1 MNTDVLAEIRE
12 KIDIVELIS
21 DYLPLKRS
29 GDNYRA
35 LCPFHNEKK
44 PSFNVNRSKQ
54 IFYCFGCKKGGD
66 IFSFMMLHE
75 GLSFA
80 EAVRHLADRAGV
92 TLPARH
98 SGQERQRALRERI
111 AEVNRLAAAHFRSG
125 LARSERARRYLTAR
139 QVPEPLWERF
149 GLGYAADAWSSLYDA
164 AKSAGFDDDTL
175 AQGGL
180 VKAREGGGYY
190 DLFRDRI
197 MFPIMD
203 GTGKVRGFGGR
214 ALDETDVKYINSP
227 ETALYHKGGLLYGMY
242 QAKEALR
249 RTGVAYVVEGYFDL
263 IAVVAAGIDNVVASL
278 GTALTEEQARLLRRH
293 VSRVALIYDTDE
305 AGISAALR
313 GVEVLLSCGLVP
325 KLVRLAGDKDPDDF
339 VRTKG
344 AERFRATVAQEADFL
359 DFLLAVYQTD
369 KADVEGRAAVARR
382 GLELIENVKDELKRS
397 EYLKLFAEKLDMSER
412 AMRAEFAKGVRRK
425 RHEPEQAEQK
435 LSEVEADVVRLLIDR
450 PDLLE
455 EARRTVRV
463 EDVASARL
471 RQLLTL
477 VFLVPSGEKDA
488 GDYLMGRA
496 TDPETRAIVAG
507 LLMRETSVDSAEKAI
522 AEWMQS
528 VSRSGR
534 QRKAEQLQRQIQL
547 AERQGDTTAVMSLLK
562 QKAELVG

>member
-12 KIDIVELIS
+12 KVDIVELIS
-21 DYLPLKRS
+21 GYLPLKRS

-66 IFSFMMLHE
+66 IFSFLMLHE

-80 EAVRHLADRAGV
+80 EAVRYLADRAGV

-98 SGQERQRALRERI
+98 SGQERQRALREKI
-111 AEVNRLAAAHFRSG
+111 ADLNRLAAAHWRSG
-125 LARSERARRYLTAR
+125 LAKCDRARRYLQGR
-139 QVPEPLWERF
+139 QVAQPLWERF
-149 GLGYAADAWSSLYDA
+149 ALGYAADAWTSLYEA
-164 AKSAGFDDDTL
+164 AKSAGFDDETL
-175 AQGGL
+175 LQGGL
-180 VKAREGGGYY
+180 VKARETGGYY

-197 MFPIMD
+197 MFPITD

-214 ALDETDVKYINSP
+214 AIGETDIKYINSP
-227 ETALYHKGGLLYGMY
+227 ETALYHKGGLLYGVY

-313 GVEVLLSCGLVP
+313 GVEVLLSCDLVP
-325 KLVRLAGDKDPDDF
+325 KVIRLPADKDPDDF
-339 VRTKG
+339 VRAKG
-344 AERFRATVAQEADFL
+344 AEKFRAMVAEEVDFL
-359 DFLLAVYQTD
+359 DFLLAVYETD
-369 KADVEGRAAVARR
+369 KADVEGRTAVARR
-382 GLELIENVKDELKRS
+382 GLELIGNVKDELKRS

-412 AMRAEFAKGVRRK
+412 AMRAEFAKAVRK
-425 RHEPEQAEQK
+425 RKQEPEQPQRR
-435 LSEVEADVVRLLIDR
+435 LSEVEADVVKLLIDR

-455 EARRTVRV
+455 QARRTVRLD
-463 EDVASARL
+463 DVASTSF
-471 RQLLTL
+471 RQFLEL
-477 VFLVPSGEKDA
+477 VFLVPNGEEDA
-488 GDYLMGRA
+488 GEYLMRRA
-496 TDPETRAIVAG
+496 TDPETRATLAG
-507 LLMRETSVDSAEKAI
+507 LLMRETSVESADKAI
-522 AEWMQS
+522 AEWMRS
-528 VSRSGR
+528 VSRSAR
-534 QRKAEQLQRQIQL
+534 QRKAEQLQREIQL
-547 AERQGDTTAVMSLLK
+547 AERQGDTTAVTNLLK

>member
-1 MNTDVLAEIRE
+1 MNTDALAEVRE

-66 IFSFMMLHE
+66 IFSFLMLHE

-80 EAVRHLADRAGV
+80 EAVRYLADRAGV
-92 TLPARH
+92 VLPARH
-98 SGQERQRALRERI
+98 AGQERQRALREKI
-111 AEVNRLAAAHFRSG
+111 ADLNRLAAAHFRSG
-125 LARSERARRYLTAR
+125 LARSDQARRYLAAR
-139 QVPEPLWERF
+139 QVAQPLWERF
-149 GLGYAADAWSSLYDA
+149 GLGYAADAWTGLYDA
-164 AKSAGFDDDTL
+164 ARSAGFDDETL
-175 AQGGL
+175 LQGGL
-180 VKAREGGGYY
+180 VKPREGGGYY

-197 MFPIMD
+197 MFPITD

-214 ALDETDVKYINSP
+214 ALNETDVKYINSP
-227 ETALYHKGGLLYGMY
+227 ETALYHKGGLLYGVY

-293 VSRVALIYDTDE
+293 VSRVALIYDTDQ

-313 GVEVLLSCGLVP
+313 GVEVLLACDLVP
-325 KLVRLAGDKDPDDF
+325 KLVRLPGDKDPDDF
-339 VRTKG
+339 VRAKG
-344 AERFRATVAQEADFL
+344 AEKFRAIVAQESDFL
-359 DFLLAVYQTD
+359 DFLLAAYETD
-369 KADVEGRAAVARR
+369 KADVEGRSAVARR

-397 EYLKLFAEKLDMSER
+397 EYLKLFAEKLDVSEP
-412 AMRAEFAKGVRRK
+412 AMRAEFAKGVRK
-425 RHEPEQAEQK
+425 RRQQQEQPEQK
-435 LSEVEADVVRLLIDR
+435 LSEVEADVLKFLIDR

-471 RQLLTL
+471 RELLEL
-477 VFLVPSGEKDA
+477 VYLVPEGEQDA
-488 GDYLMGRA
+488 GEYLMRRA
-496 TDPETRAIVAG
+496 TDPETRAILAG
-507 LLMRETSVDSAEKAI
+507 LLMRETSAESAEKAI
-522 AEWMQS
+522 AQWMRS
-528 VSRSGR
+528 VSRSAR
-534 QRKAEQLQRQIQL
+534 QRKAEQLQRQIQR
-547 AERQGDTTAVMSLLK
+547 AERQGDTSTVMSLLK
-562 QKAELVG
+562 QKTELVG